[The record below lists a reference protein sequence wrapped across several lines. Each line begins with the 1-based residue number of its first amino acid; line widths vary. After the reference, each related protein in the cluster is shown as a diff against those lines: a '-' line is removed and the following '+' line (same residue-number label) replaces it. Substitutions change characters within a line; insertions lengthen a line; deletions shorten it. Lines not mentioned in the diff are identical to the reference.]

1 MRRVHNF
8 LSTEMNVLSNEKSTP
23 FSFTRHTSTSQ
34 ALRSAAAT
42 TPGGSGG
49 VNTSRLHEPKRK
61 QVGNLKIF
69 EKKMRLKV

>member
-23 FSFTRHTSTSQ
+23 FSFTRHTSTTQ
-34 ALRSAAAT
+34 ALCSLAAT
-42 TPGGSGG
+42 TAGGGGGG

-61 QVGNLKIF
+61 QVGNLKF
-69 EKKMRLKV
+69 F